1 MLNSVK
7 YFLLTRSKKMLY
19 VSVYFLVSEI
29 QNYRQLIN
37 IGNYITIFR
46 TPCLAS
52 VFRLIFYFTRKLKV
66 RNFRS

>member
-7 YFLLTRSKKMLY
+7 YFLLNRSKKMLY

-37 IGNYITIFR
+37 IGNYITI
-46 TPCLAS
+46 L
-52 VFRLIFYFTRKLKV
+52 RLKILI
-66 RNFRS
+66 SL